1 MLLELLSPLL
11 VLLDMGCINKSDHDH
26 ALTSGTAYTWDKTRD
41 ELLNSQ
47 KDEQKKLDFEVAHHR
62 KSLSGR
68 SWQITKLKDFEDE
81 EKKRVVSIASD
92 EDLLVVGLFGW
103 GSQARVYDV
112 KTGELKFTL
121 NCGKL
126 DENPEL
132 AHDRIM
138 VWLNSRNIVTLGSN
152 DNTLT
157 IWDRNGNMVA
167 KNLHKDKEAH
177 KELERIKNLVGPE
190 RGAYFEER
198 TAGMSQHAAMQL
210 MMKIQFGIVETDK
223 KILSLSLHDNGNIY
237 AGTKNG
243 ILVLA
248 EDNNGKWKI
257 EYEVQLSFPIVEIA
271 TKGSKILVGYRDASQ
286 TVLRFWDEKAKWFA
300 EDQKVLKVKRF
311 SGMKFLYHF
320 VFLYGGRGE
329 TTDGTGVEIWNLDT
343 GERVRHLLQGEKD
356 YMQLASNGKF
366 MAICEKIDTWISG
379 EEIDL
384 KLAVYNVEQL
394 VDPRISNEDLW
405 NFSTSYSVKNMGFE
419 RILSSLN
426 DRRLIVNHGA
436 TKFSVF
442 EIEE

>member
-1 MLLELLSPLL
+1 MLLEFLSPLL
-11 VLLDMGCINKSDHDH
+11 VLLDLGSISESDLDH
-26 ALTSGTAYTWDKTRD
+26 ASTSGAVNTWDKTLD
-41 ELLNSQ
+41 EQLNAQ
-47 KDEQKKLDFEVAHHR
+47 KDEQKKLDFEVVHHR
-62 KSLSGR
+62 KSLAGK

-81 EKKRVVSIASD
+81 EKNRVVSIASD

-121 NCGKL
+121 NCGPL
-126 DENPEL
+126 DDNPEL

-138 VWLNSRNIVTLGSN
+138 VWLNSRNIVTLGTG

-157 IWDRNGNMVA
+157 IWDRNGNRVA

-177 KELERIKNLVGPE
+177 KELERVKNLVGPE
-190 RGAYFEER
+190 RRAYFEER
-198 TAGMSQHAAMQL
+198 TDGLSKQAQIQL
-210 MMKIQFGIVETDK
+210 MMKIQSGIVETDK
-223 KILSLSLHDNGNIY
+223 KILSLSLCDNGKIY
-237 AGTKNG
+237 AGTKFG

-248 EDNNGKWKI
+248 EDNNGKWRI
-257 EYEVQLSFPIVEIA
+257 EDEVKMSFPIVEIA
-271 TKGSKILVGYRDASQ
+271 TKDSKILVGYRDASQ
-286 TVLRFWDEKAKWFA
+286 TVLRFWDEKARWFA

-311 SGMKFLYHF
+311 SGMKFLYPF

-329 TTDGTGVEIWNLDT
+329 TTDATGVEIWNLDT
-343 GERVRHLLQGEKD
+343 GDMVRHLLQGEKE

-366 MAICEKIDTWISG
+366 LAICEYINSWTSG

-394 VDPRISNEDLW
+394 LDPRISNEDLW
-405 NFSTSYSVKNMGFE
+405 NYSTLYSVKNMGFE
-419 RILSSLN
+419 RILSSFN
-426 DRRLIVNHGA
+426 DHQLIVNHGA